1 MLEPSYCSFV
11 SFVLPHPRCLRRR
24 GFEPFKYIL
33 FSFFKAP
40 NINKLSLFKFL
51 LFSLTTSG
59 HTLRWPV
66 FIFFFRQVRNW
77 YFPSERESPK
87 KKEKEERQ
95 NNFKRQMVIWSNS
108 IVLMPLGLKGVIW
121 MHVTISC
128 NVSFRNQLPVHE
140 RVQFMQGSI
149 PE

>member
-1 MLEPSYCSFV
+1 MET
-11 SFVLPHPRCLRRR
+11 
-24 GFEPFKYIL
+24 
-33 FSFFKAP
+33 
-40 NINKLSLFKFL
+40 N
-51 LFSLTTSG
+51 
-59 HTLRWPV
+59 PV
-66 FIFFFRQVRNW
+66 FSEWQSS
-77 YFPSERESPK
+77 FPSERESPK

-128 NVSFRNQLPVHE
+128 NVSFRNLLSAYE

-149 PE
+149 LE